1 MKATEVAEELK
12 RNLSSLG
19 PKERSQAIA
28 QVQRVIRAVL
38 FDDSAEAPEVR
49 CCPRCGS
56 VRVVKKGFSK
66 EREQRYLC
74 KDCGRTFCA
83 RTERIGCRSRLPKEV
98 WMRYAECFV
107 GCRSLRA
114 CAEECG
120 VSLKT
125 AFTMRHRLIEA
136 VSNYNRP
143 FSVGDGVGCELDE
156 TYFPESF
163 KGNHTKGDFALPR
176 PSRHRAREVRKR
188 GLSSEQICVMTGV
201 SDAGDLFLTMSGRGM
216 LSGARAMEV
225 LRGRVNE
232 GAVVATDK
240 AGAYRRTLEELG
252 VAAHE
257 AYDSR
262 DRSKGTINRINT
274 VHSLLESFI
283 GRFRGVSTK
292 RLPSYLA
299 WFAWTRYFATGV
311 ADQVTASTVARQ
323 MSEGLCR
330 TRTAEMFNAEQP
342 YMDYW
347 ESREAA

>member
-1 MKATEVAEELK
+1 MLANT
-12 RNLSSLG
+12 
-19 PKERSQAIA
+19 
-28 QVQRVIRAVL
+28 
-38 FDDSAEAPEVR
+38 
-49 CCPRCGS
+49 
-56 VRVVKKGFSK
+56 
-66 EREQRYLC
+66 
-74 KDCGRTFCA
+74 
-83 RTERIGCRSRLPKEV
+83 
-98 WMRYAECFV
+98 
-107 GCRSLRA
+107 
-114 CAEECG
+114 
-120 VSLKT
+120 
-125 AFTMRHRLIEA
+125 
-136 VSNYNRP
+136 
-143 FSVGDGVGCELDE
+143 
-156 TYFPESF
+156 
-163 KGNHTKGDFALPR
+163 
-176 PSRHRAREVRKR
+176 
-188 GLSSEQICVMTGV
+188 V

-257 AYDSR
+257 AYDSK

-299 WFAWTRYFATGV
+299 WFAWTRYFAVGV

-347 ESREAA
+347 ESQEAA

>member
-1 MKATEVAEELK
+1 MRLA
-12 RNLSSLG
+12 
-19 PKERSQAIA
+19 
-28 QVQRVIRAVL
+28 
-38 FDDSAEAPEVR
+38 DEVR
-49 CCPRCGS
+49 IQLKGMNPVERESAVRELREVIYEDAYETIASRDDVLACPRCGS
-56 VRVVKKGFSK
+56 IGIVRKGHNPDGSQRWQCRDCRRTFSK
-66 EREQRYLC
+66 TRDTLI
-74 KDCGRTFCA
+74 GR
-83 RTERIGCRSRLPKEV
+83 SKLPVAK
-98 WMRYAECFV
+98 WMMYVECFV
-107 GCRSLRA
+107 DCLALRTCASRCEVSLRTA
-114 CAEECG
+114 WLMRRRLLKCLERYLPKFVAGAG
-120 VSLKT
+120 VS
-125 AFTMRHRLIEA
+125 
-136 VSNYNRP
+136 VQ
-143 FSVGDGVGCELDE
+143 LDE
-156 TYFPESF
+156 TYLRESF

-292 RLPSYLA
+292 HLPSYLA
-299 WFAWTRYFATGV
+299 WFAWTRYFAAGV
-311 ADQVTASTVARQ
+311 ADQVTASTVTRQ
-323 MSEGLCR
+323 MSEGICR

-347 ESREAA
+347 ESQEAA